1 MFLVTPIFAAIP
13 HPMTLVAVQAATMA
27 SMPFT
32 AWRICGRLGLGTRPA
47 IALALLTLVNPG
59 SCFIAI
65 HEFHP
70 EAFAAPFLLLLI
82 EARLA
87 RNLARFW
94 LWFLICVACKENIA
108 LLLVV
113 WGGVFSL
120 LDRRCDLRHQWR
132 WNIAPAL
139 LAACWVGLYGLW
151 LSPWLNQGRV
161 EYTSLYSHL
170 GNSGS
175 DILTKLFMEPHRA
188 GNALRN
194 GLTKGNL
201 VWGLAV
207 SFAGLPFLR
216 PRWLLI
222 AAPLLLQHVLSSR
235 LWDWSLSYHYAAPL
249 IPLFW
254 IATAEGVAA
263 FRPTEWLAPLPLL
276 ASFVLQIFIGPFRQ
290 ITADFPNLEAI
301 LWERDWKARLVARAA
316 EPKLS
321 VTAGFP
327 YLSHLAMRRELYS
340 LHHILKGAGT
350 LSNRHKEL
358 SYDPDLVLIDYS
370 DHLTMAHYHA
380 GGQLADSE
388 GVLLDQWLPA
398 TDELLNRF
406 LTRQPRVAESV
417 NAFAVYRRGTPP
429 SGLTSQES
437 LLVENTSLERIAI
450 EPSGSS
456 FAVETDWRITGPRS
470 KIPWLTLMFSRGD
483 AAPQFVELGMC
494 APEAGVGSVHEHQV
508 VLMPPTLPAGE
519 YQVTAAFLD
528 EAQILWGNQEK
539 SILKSVPL
547 GVIAHRK

>member
-1 MFLVTPIFAAIP
+1 MLRGEFHGSLLDVSLMGNHAEPIMFLVAPIFAAIP
-13 HPMTLVAVQAATMA
+13 HPMTLVAVQAAAMA

-32 AWRICGRLGLGTRPA
+32 AWRICGRLRFGPGAA
-47 IALALLTLVNPG
+47 IALALLTVVNPG

-113 WGGVFSL
+113 WGGVFSI

-235 LWDWSLSYHYAAPL
+235 LWDWSLNYHYAAPL

-263 FRPTEWLAPLPLL
+263 FRAPEWLPSLPVL
-276 ASFVLQIFIGPFRQ
+276 ASFALQILIGPFRQ
-290 ITADFPNLEAI
+290 TAADFTSLEAI
-301 LWERDWKARLVARAA
+301 LWERDWKARLVAEAA
-316 EPKLS
+316 RS
-321 VTAGFP
+321 AAFRHGRF
-327 YLSHLAMRRELYS
+327 S
-340 LHHILKGAGT
+340 LLIAPSQAAGT
-350 LSNRHKEL
+350 LFAPSHFERSGYFKQPAQGTEL
-358 SYDPDLVLIDYS
+358 RPEPRADRLFRSFNHGSLPRGRA
-370 DHLTMAHYHA
+370 T
-380 GGQLADSE
+380 GG
-388 GVLLDQWLPA
+388 
-398 TDELLNRF
+398 F
-406 LTRQPRVAESV
+406 
-417 NAFAVYRRGTPP
+417 RRGAP
-429 SGLTSQES
+429 
-437 LLVENTSLERIAI
+437 
-450 EPSGSS
+450 GS
-456 FAVETDWRITGPRS
+456 
-470 KIPWLTLMFSRGD
+470 M
-483 AAPQFVELGMC
+483 AAGH
-494 APEAGVGSVHEHQV
+494 G
-508 VLMPPTLPAGE
+508 
-519 YQVTAAFLD
+519 
-528 EAQILWGNQEK
+528 
-539 SILKSVPL
+539 
-547 GVIAHRK
+547 